1 VYGCA
6 IDTHTFR
13 NVTYL
18 KERLFGTLPSSRHFG
33 SHQAKQNAA
42 FYAWGGKTEHKQKN
56 KKKGREI
63 GREGNDIKTKHGR
76 KIW

>member
-1 VYGCA
+1 MCVCVYGCA

-18 KERLFGTLPSSRHFG
+18 KERLFGPLPSSRHFG

-42 FYAWGGKTEHKQKN
+42 FYAWGGKTEHEQ
-56 KKKGREI
+56 KKKGEEE
-63 GREGNDIKTKHGR
+63 REGGE
-76 KIW
+76 